1 MVKAAATPSRKPLP
15 ASVPNETDQ
24 HNRQTKQ
31 RHFYYLCRQNLNKTM
46 LQTIQIIA
54 LIQGIFVLFVLFTN
68 RKDYK
73 KTTFWLLFGALISVL
88 LYILGDDNNNLFV
101 KNTDWFLFDNT
112 IFVTFFFLFFK
123 YYKSETEKFKKT
135 DFIFFLPN
143 ILYFIIEIFEIQL
156 PKDNLYIEILE
167 VLLEL
172 TFVFYLGLI
181 LYSVF
186 TDKRR
191 IWTTYFVIPIVIL
204 LVFSCVNDILKII
217 EFKELPFFNNQN
229 FNTYLLLIVAFLFYF
244 ISFKLLSKGKDIL
257 PKNEISK
264 YKNSNLNTKL
274 IEQYKSDL
282 INSMEMNKLYLN
294 GKLSIQDVSDELNI
308 PKQYISEVLNEHM
321 NTNFQDFINGYR
333 VEEFIKRIEND
344 QNNQFTLLG
353 IATEVGFNS
362 KSTFNAIFKK
372 FKGLTPTQF
381 KKNISQSD

>member
-1 MVKAAATPSRKPLP
+1 
-15 ASVPNETDQ
+15 
-24 HNRQTKQ
+24 
-31 RHFYYLCRQNLNKTM
+31 M
-46 LQTIQIIA
+46 LRTIQIIA
-54 LIQGIFVLFVLFTN
+54 LIQGFFVLFVLFTN
-68 RKDYK
+68 RRDYK
-73 KTTFWLLFGALISVL
+73 KTTFWLLFGCLISVL

-101 KNTDWFLFDNT
+101 ENKDWFLFDNT
-112 IFVTFFFLFFK
+112 LFITFLFFFFR
-123 YYKSETEKFKKT
+123 YYNYGTEKFKKS
-135 DFIFFLPN
+135 DFLFFLPN
-143 ILYFIIEIFEIQL
+143 ILYFTLEGFEIL
-156 PKDNLYIEILE
+156 LAKENLYIEILE

-172 TFVFYLGLI
+172 TFVLYLCLI
-181 LYSVF
+181 LHSVF
-186 TDKRR
+186 TNKRR

-204 LVFSCVNDILKII
+204 LIFSCVNDILKII
-217 EFKELPFFNNQN
+217 GLKELPFLSNQN

-244 ISFKLLSKGKDIL
+244 ISFKLLTNNKYIL

-282 INSMEMNKLYLN
+282 INLMEVDKLYLN
-294 GKLSIQDVSDELNI
+294 GKLSIQDVSEKLNI

-362 KSTFNAIFKK
+362 KSSFNAIFKK

-381 KKNISQSD
+381 KKNLSQSD